1 MNPDLL
7 QYWSPN
13 NKLDPSEISAKNN
26 KVKCLWI
33 CVDCG
38 TEFIR
43 TCYRRQESGRCRQ
56 CAIKKRDKDQSIPSY
71 KKSLGYLYPFI
82 ASTWSNNNPCTPFDV
97 YPKGHSHKYL
107 WICTECGVE
116 FKRACAYRHKS
127 SLCIEC
133 SNSSQHKKRATPKNY
148 EESLAYLFPE
158 IASTWSHN
166 NSVTPSVVYPYSNV
180 PKRLWICLD
189 CGEEYSRSCKGRQI
203 SGLCKVCVIKN
214 KSNTPP
220 KNKSLSYLYPSI
232 AETWSS
238 RNTTSPDRVYSFSN
252 RPKYSWICTEC
263 NSEFERTCA
272 DRHKSGKC
280 NRCSFIK
287 IGKKHSQPTPF
298 HSFGDLYPDLLKE
311 YSSENIRNP
320 YSLKPGSNYV
330 ASWICSNCEHN
341 WQANCYTRTGPNKS
355 GCPHCC
361 NRNSEPEQI
370 LRQSLLPFGASPDSN
385 TKLGKWNV
393 DIYFPEKKT
402 IVEYDGSWWHSKDNK
417 KDIDTRKS
425 LYLLSQGYKV
435 IRIRE
440 VNNRFK
446 LLSLNIKHP
455 SYFEIFYEN
464 GLNSTY
470 TKEPTPDLLD
480 KITSL
485 L

>member
-7 QYWSPN
+7 QYWSTN

-43 TCYRRQESGRCRQ
+43 TCYRRQESGRCKQ
-56 CAIKKRDKDQSIPSY
+56 CALKKRDKDQSIPPY
-71 KKSLGYLYPFI
+71 KKSLGYLYPSI

-116 FKRACAYRHKS
+116 FKRTCADRHKS

-166 NSVTPSVVYPYSNV
+166 NSVTPSVIYPYSNV

-189 CGEEYSRSCKGRQI
+189 CGEEYSRSCNGRQI
-203 SGLCKVCVIKN
+203 SGLCKVCSIKN
-214 KSNTPP
+214 KSNTPL
-220 KNKSLSYLYPSI
+220 KNKSLSYLYPFI
-232 AETWSS
+232 AKTWSPK
-238 RNTTSPDRVYSFSN
+238 NPTTPNKVYPFSN

-272 DRHKSGKC
+272 DRHKSG
-280 NRCSFIK
+280 RCSKCGFAE
-287 IGKKHSQPTPF
+287 IGKKLSQPTPF

-320 YSLKPGSNYV
+320 YSLKPGSSYV
-330 ASWICSNCEHN
+330 ASWICTNCGHN

-361 NRNSEPEQI
+361 NRNSEPEQS
-370 LRQSLLPFGASPDSN
+370 LRQSLIPFGASPNSQ

-393 DIYFPEKKT
+393 DIYFPESKT
-402 IVEYDGSWWHSKDNK
+402 VVEYDGSWWHSKDNK
-417 KDIDTRKS
+417 RSVDTRKT
-425 LYLLSQGYKV
+425 LYLLFLGYRV

-440 VNNRFK
+440 QSTRFQ
-446 LLSLNIKHP
+446 LPSLNISNP

-480 KITSL
+480 KLTSL

>member
-1 MNPDLL
+1 MTPNLL

-71 KKSLGYLYPFI
+71 KKSLGYLYPSI

-107 WICTECGVE
+107 
-116 FKRACAYRHKS
+116 
-127 SLCIEC
+127 
-133 SNSSQHKKRATPKNY
+133 
-148 EESLAYLFPE
+148 
-158 IASTWSHN
+158 
-166 NSVTPSVVYPYSNV
+166 
-180 PKRLWICLD
+180 
-189 CGEEYSRSCKGRQI
+189 
-203 SGLCKVCVIKN
+203 
-214 KSNTPP
+214 
-220 KNKSLSYLYPSI
+220 
-232 AETWSS
+232 
-238 RNTTSPDRVYSFSN
+238 
-252 RPKYSWICTEC
+252 WICTEC

-298 HSFGDLYPDLLKE
+298 HSFGDLYPGLLKE

-320 YSLKPGSNYV
+320 YSLKPGSSYV
-330 ASWICSNCEHN
+330 ASWICTNCGHN

-361 NRNSEPEQI
+361 NRNSEPEQS
-370 LRQSLLPFGASPDSN
+370 LRNALLPFGASPN
-385 TKLGKWNV
+385 PQTKLGKWNV

-402 IVEYDGSWWHSKDNK
+402 IVEYDGSHWHHKPENYERDK
-417 KDIDTRKS
+417 RKS
-425 LYLLSQGYKV
+425 LELLEIGYRVVRVRTWSSKYKLETLGICSSGYYEILIQEPINSKPTEDLVLDILHKV
-435 IRIRE
+435 R
-440 VNNRFK
+440 
-446 LLSLNIKHP
+446 
-455 SYFEIFYEN
+455 
-464 GLNSTY
+464 
-470 TKEPTPDLLD
+470 
-480 KITSL
+480 
-485 L
+485 

>member
-56 CAIKKRDKDQSIPSY
+56 CALKKRDKDQSIPPY
-71 KKSLGYLYPFI
+71 KKSLGYLYPSI

-97 YPKGHSHKYL
+97 YPKGHSHKCL

-116 FKRACAYRHKS
+116 FKRTCADRHKS
-127 SLCIEC
+127 SLCFEC
-133 SNSSQHKKRATPKNY
+133 GNSSQPKKRATPKNY
-148 EESLAYLFPE
+148 EESLAYIFPE

-189 CGEEYSRSCKGRQI
+189 CGEEYSRSCNGRQI
-203 SGLCKVCVIKN
+203 SGLCKVCAIKN

-232 AETWSS
+232 AKTWSPK
-238 RNTTSPDRVYSFSN
+238 NPTTPDKVYPYSN
-252 RPKYSWICTEC
+252 KPKYLWICIEC
-263 NSEFERTCA
+263 GSEFERSCG
-272 DRHKSGKC
+272 DRQRSG
-280 NRCSFIK
+280 RCSKCGFAE
-287 IGKKHSQPTPF
+287 IGKKLSQPAPF
-298 HSFGDLYPDLLKE
+298 HSLADLYPDLLKE
-311 YSSENIRNP
+311 YSPANSRNP
-320 YSLKPGSNYV
+320 YSIKPGSNYLAEWV
-330 ASWICSNCEHN
+330 CPKGHK
-341 WQANCYTRTGPNKS
+341 WQANCYTRTGSNS
-355 GCPHCC
+355 TGCPHCC
-361 NRNSEPEQI
+361 NRYSEPEQS
-370 LRQSLLPFGASPDSN
+370 LRNALLPFGASPDPN
-385 TKLGKWNV
+385 YKIGPWKV
-393 DIYFPEKKT
+393 DIYFPESKT
-402 IVEYDGSWWHSKDNK
+402 VVEYDGSWWHSKDNK
-417 KDIDTRKS
+417 RSVDTRKT
-425 LYLLSQGYKV
+425 LDLLFLGYRV

-440 VNNRFK
+440 QSTRFQ
-446 LLSLNIKHP
+446 LPSLNISNH
-455 SYFEIFYEN
+455 SYFEILYEN
-464 GLNSTY
+464 GLTKPY
-470 TKEPTPDLLD
+470 TKEPSPDLLD